1 MVSSV
6 TRISPVI
13 VQFCS
18 LHLALRGEEAELEG
32 AGLVEGDG
40 QVRLEKERLCSLTSA
55 PI

>member
-6 TRISPVI
+6 TRISPII